1 METGRQ
7 SGSQAQL
14 MAIGHS
20 IRHISRIGTILRGRS
35 GDCKTFRVF
44 RKYARIFLRLLQE
57 TAIVAV
63 KRTVNFTLVL
73 SEVEMF

>member
-35 GDCKTFRVF
+35 GDCKKFRVY

-57 TAIVAV
+57 TAIGAV
-63 KRTVNFTLVL
+63 KRNFTLVL
-73 SEVEMF
+73 SEVESF